1 MSPLVSV
8 VVPALNAGP
17 WIDAALASVAAQT
30 WPRDALEVLV
40 VDDGSSDD
48 TAQVAGRSLQRDGL
62 RHDVLRRDVTG
73 GPAAARNDGWRRAAG
88 DWVQMLDADD
98 LLEPDKLARQLA
110 GADVPDDVAVL
121 SSPWSSLIERDGAWQ
136 PDGVTVDPRMGD
148 DPLMS
153 LLRADNFMATGSQLF
168 RRTWLEA
175 VAGYDERQGLV
186 EDVNLLLRL
195 VMAGGRIG
203 HVPSPSPLFWY
214 RRRANSLSSS
224 DVRDFV
230 EARLRNARLAE
241 SHWRQAGSLTPARR
255 VFLAEVYASAI
266 RRWTVDDPAAFD
278 RVAGH
283 IEALAPAFVPSEPEG
298 VRQLARLVG
307 YRRAERAAGR
317 YRQVKAMVKRVP

>member
-1 MSPLVSV
+1 MTELVSV

-17 WIDAALASVAAQT
+17 WIEAALASVAAQI

-48 TAQVAGRSLQRDGL
+48 TAQAARRSLHRDGL
-62 RHDVLRRDVTG
+62 QHDVHRRDVTG

-88 DWVQMLDADD
+88 EWVQMLDADD
-98 LLEPDKLARQLA
+98 LLDPHKLARQLA
-110 GADVPDDVAVL
+110 DADVPDDVAVL
-121 SSPWSSLIERDGAWQ
+121 SSPWSSLVERDGAWQ
-136 PDGVTVDPRMGD
+136 PYGVTVDPRMGD

-168 RRTWLEA
+168 RRSWLEA

-195 VMAGGRIG
+195 VMAGGRIS
-203 HVPSPSPLFWY
+203 HVPSPCPLFWY

-224 DVRDFV
+224 DVREFV

-241 SHWRQAGSLTPARR
+241 SHWRQAGALTPARR

-266 RRWTVDDPAAFD
+266 RSWTVDDPAAFD
-278 RVAGH
+278 RIAGH
-283 IEALAPAFVPSEPEG
+283 IEALAPAFVPSEPTG
-298 VRQLARLVG
+298 VRRLARLVG

-317 YRQVKAMVKRVP
+317 YRRVKALVKGVQ